1 MHNFADPTSVIILK
15 NVRQAMSAD
24 SRLFIRTFATVPV
37 DAMYAWLTHY
47 RRIYTSRISKRGHD
61 GGQAYPSGT
70 HVCSCLSAANF
81 IIYLGARALTT
92 KLWSW

>member
-37 DAMYAWLTHY
+37 DVMY
-47 RRIYTSRISKRGHD
+47 
-61 GGQAYPSGT
+61 
-70 HVCSCLSAANF
+70 V
-81 IIYLGARALTT
+81 
-92 KLWSW
+92 

>member
-37 DAMYAWLTHY
+37 DAMYA
-47 RRIYTSRISKRGHD
+47 
-61 GGQAYPSGT
+61 
-70 HVCSCLSAANF
+70 
-81 IIYLGARALTT
+81 
-92 KLWSW
+92 